1 METMRNKQDYAT
13 VISDIADDF
22 LGYVGMECPE
32 VSPVC
37 VERVEET
44 VKGLLD
50 FEKPRVMVYGVYNS
64 GKSTLINALMKEE
77 VAEMADRPMT
87 DQISLFDHGDYLLV
101 DSPGIDAPIAHEKI
115 TDEFLNK
122 CHIILFVISSKG
134 GFEGKYNYEK
144 MADLINRDI
153 PFIIVLNER
162 GCLIKQEWSAEEKA
176 LKKAEYGQELRSIQ
190 YKIIEN
196 LRKVTGDKNIT
207 DKYESYVLN
216 ARKALLG
223 IQKNNEKLYDSSNIK
238 TLDKRIIQLIQSGSA
253 AKVMKQPISN
263 LKECFDYIEQYIAQ
277 EMQAGSS
284 ENFADK
290 VEILRKKGENLKD
303 EMRILIQQTTQGHAD
318 ELAQLYAAGNAEMA
332 EGIEYTILQE
342 VEDKYGYKLADVLTY
357 IRKSFQEIEGVMG
370 VVNLE
375 NEIFYTPRAKNYS
388 ARNIERKE
396 ALYED
401 EAPVQEERKKEFFLF
416 EMFKSNKKREREKLE
431 RLEREAALINMR
443 NQNRLNEELR
453 IRQEARQAAVSDM
466 IELQNALIVS
476 VNTSIDEKF
485 GEIMSYIQEID
496 CQNQELLQEGK
507 RKLQELTEIRR
518 RLAAVEND
526 LV

>member
-1 METMRNKQDYAT
+1 
-13 VISDIADDF
+13 
-22 LGYVGMECPE
+22 
-32 VSPVC
+32 
-37 VERVEET
+37 
-44 VKGLLD
+44 
-50 FEKPRVMVYGVYNS
+50 
-64 GKSTLINALMKEE
+64 
-77 VAEMADRPMT
+77 
-87 DQISLFDHGDYLLV
+87 
-101 DSPGIDAPIAHEKI
+101 
-115 TDEFLNK
+115 
-122 CHIILFVISSKG
+122 
-134 GFEGKYNYEK
+134 
-144 MADLINRDI
+144 
-153 PFIIVLNER
+153 
-162 GCLIKQEWSAEEKA
+162 
-176 LKKAEYGQELRSIQ
+176 
-190 YKIIEN
+190 
-196 LRKVTGDKNIT
+196 
-207 DKYESYVLN
+207 
-216 ARKALLG
+216 
-223 IQKNNEKLYDSSNIK
+223 
-238 TLDKRIIQLIQSGSA
+238 
-253 AKVMKQPISN
+253 
-263 LKECFDYIEQYIAQ
+263 
-277 EMQAGSS
+277 
-284 ENFADK
+284 
-290 VEILRKKGENLKD
+290 
-303 EMRILIQQTTQGHAD
+303 
-318 ELAQLYAAGNAEMA
+318 
-332 EGIEYTILQE
+332 
-342 VEDKYGYKLADVLTY
+342 
-357 IRKSFQEIEGVMG
+357 MG

-416 EMFKSNKKREREKLE
+416 EMLKSNKKREREKLE